1 MIAKYTAPI
10 LTKGLLARVL
20 AADADETA
28 VERPQLASGRPVN
41 RQIGGDDATYLTEL
55 ETMFEGLRKAGVPKH

>member
-1 MIAKYTAPI
+1 MSKQNPI
-10 LTKGLLARVL
+10 RPHAARKIRDFSDRL
-20 AADADETA
+20 
-28 VERPQLASGRPVN
+28 LASGRPVN